1 MGMVC
6 SLQVFAPW
14 PVVGDSYVGPQ
25 KLRAQF
31 KNHTSSPASAFYK
44 WGDILAVLKD
54 LSQASLSLMED
65 LRLKS
70 KTDCVNCSLCNTMLP
85 VCVSPFGSHGM
96 GVSCPEFEL
105 HSTDHQLSEI
115 VFLSTHYLCPE
126 RGNK

>member
-1 MGMVC
+1 MKKWNGVLFISGVRHMA
-6 SLQVFAPW
+6 S
-14 PVVGDSYVGPQ
+14 GRGTYVGPQ

-31 KNHTSSPASAFYK
+31 KNHRSSPTSFTNGEIF
-44 WGDILAVLKD
+44 WPLLKD

-70 KTDCVNCSLCNTMLP
+70 KTDCVNCSLCNTSASCLR
-85 VCVSPFGSHGM
+85 VPFGSHGM

-115 VFLSTHYLCPE
+115 VF
-126 RGNK
+126 